1 MQMSDIFLIVRKK
14 KKNKNNN
21 NNRVTSLEQLS
32 LAEFS
37 GEEARPKVYENDH
50 KNALV
55 IWLDLVLNIKIWAHC

>member
-1 MQMSDIFLIVRKK
+1 MQMSDIFLIVQKK

-37 GEEARPKVYENDH
+37 GE
-50 KNALV
+50 
-55 IWLDLVLNIKIWAHC
+55 